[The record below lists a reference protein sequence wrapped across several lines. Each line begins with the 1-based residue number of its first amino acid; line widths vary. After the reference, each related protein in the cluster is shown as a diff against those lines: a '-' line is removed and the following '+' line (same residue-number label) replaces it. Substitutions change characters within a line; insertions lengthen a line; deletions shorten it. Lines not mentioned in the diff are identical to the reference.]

1 KSNFF
6 QGFLTQEGLIKESYF
21 APMYGVYGM
30 AEAVNLLFEKEGQIG
45 RYGKNDRA
53 NTFAHDVSATLA
65 KLVDSTPVKYGL
77 DGKALLH
84 AQGGISL

>member
-1 KSNFF
+1 
-6 QGFLTQEGLIKESYF
+6 
-21 APMYGVYGM
+21 
-30 AEAVNLLFEKEGQIG
+30 NLLFEKEGQIG

-84 AQGGISL
+84 AQGGISLDHDVTPGVRLPYGAEPDPVT